1 MKSLLHG
8 RKLSEGFPE
17 AGIMLMTERAR
28 ISNALTKERIKYKKD
43 GLEIESQA
51 IKAII
56 NSGYGVFG
64 HPYFKYYD
72 PRVAELVAAIGRYT
86 LTRMQA
92 IAKMLGFVVLY
103 GDTDSLF
110 VNNIGSS
117 DNAHKFIAECES
129 NLGVTMGHERTFERL
144 ILTGKKHYVGIPSNI
159 ESEPVIKGM
168 EGLKSDRPRYIHK
181 VFLQLVDDIKY
192 DRSPILNLK
201 EAIRD
206 LEAKN
211 VPSEELAIS
220 LVLHKNPEEYDKEC
234 KQSRIGKRLHL
245 RRGMTLVYY
254 KTRYE
259 ELDYQPVTAR
269 HQKRVRLES
278 ENPGDISYAKYRE
291 MLHSSVKGIVEIL
304 GYDVSQLSD
313 AGRKRLKDST
323 YFKT

>member
-1 MKSLLHG
+1 MNGCQHVVKDGSCWICL
-8 RKLSEGFPE
+8 RKTGLF
-17 AGIMLMTERAR
+17 AR
-28 ISNALTKERIKYKKD
+28 ILNALTKERIKYKKD

-92 IAKMLGFVVLY
+92 IVKMLGFVVLY

-117 DNAHKFIAECES
+117 DNAHKFIVECES
-129 NLGVTMGHERTFERL
+129 NLGVTVVNERTFERL

-168 EGLKSDRPRYIHK
+168 EGLKSDRPQYIHK
-181 VFLQLVDDIKY
+181 VFLQLINDIKC
-192 DRSPILNLK
+192 DRNPIPNLK

-220 LVLHKNPEEYDKEC
+220 LVLHKNPEEYDREC
-234 KQSRIGKRLHL
+234 KQSRLGKRLHL
-245 RRGMTLVYY
+245 RRGMTLIYY
-254 KTRYE
+254 KTHYE
-259 ELDYQPVTAR
+259 ELEYRPDTGR
-269 HQKRVRLES
+269 HYRRVRLES
-278 ENPGDISYAKYRE
+278 ENPGDISYAKCRE
-291 MLHSSVKGIVEIL
+291 MLLSSVKDIVEIL
-304 GYDVSQLSD
+304 GYDASQLSD
-313 AGRKRLKDST
+313 AGRKRLKDSI